1 MNVKLIG
8 NNSQMNTD
16 MKKII
21 LLLSALLALA
31 ACKHTEAPGYI
42 VQVSLGGW
50 HSPDYSADQIVARI
64 DSVSRMIPVQKVII
78 GWSIDEDIYQVVG
91 AFLHNKGI
99 QMLLWLPVFAET
111 EEMCESEPAVDL
123 WGRIPANYDL
133 AAGEGFRFNCPSS
146 PENAAHVVGIYDKY
160 FADCG
165 FDGVFLDR
173 IRTQSFVSGVGGV
186 LNCGCPLCR
195 EKFAAEGVD
204 LEEVKASWEA
214 LEDAFFNVSGYR
226 PVGGFSFYNTLT
238 AKYFEA
244 KGHIVSEAVG
254 AIADSLRARGLEIG
268 MDLYAPFMAP
278 FVGQDYEILAQ
289 HADFIK
295 PMLYRQT
302 FAPAGM
308 GFEYDLLKAAVPS
321 ATGYPYFEMNAE
333 FLDSQLDAMAPYPC
347 AKYPGIEINYREG
360 VVPTSPE
367 YVTESLEHVMAHHF
381 DGAVLSW
388 NIMETPDAHIAVLGK

>member
-1 MNVKLIG
+1 
-8 NNSQMNTD
+8 
-16 MKKII
+16 MKKS
-21 LLLSALLALA
+21 LLVLATLLGLF
-31 ACKHTEAPGYI
+31 ACQSKKNEAPAPGYI

-50 HSPDYSADQIVARI
+50 SAPDYTAEQIIARI
-64 DSVSRMIPVQKVII
+64 DSVAQMIPVRKVII
-78 GWSIDEDIYQVVG
+78 GWSIDQNLYREVG
-91 AFLHNKGI
+91 ASLHAKGI
-99 QMLLWLPVFAET
+99 DMLLWLPVLAET
-111 EEMCESEPAVDL
+111 EDVCDNEPAVDL

-146 PENAAHVVGIYDKY
+146 PENAANVVDIYDQF

-186 LNCGCPLCR
+186 LNCGCPRCQ
-195 EKFAAEGVD
+195 EAFAAEGVD
-204 LEEVKASWEA
+204 LEAIKAEFEA
-214 LEDAFFNVSGYR
+214 VGDAFFNVSGYS
-226 PVGGFSFYNTLT
+226 PDGGF
-238 AKYFEA
+238 AFENPLA
-244 KGHIVSEAVG
+244 AAFFRTKGHIVSGAVG
-254 AIADSLRARGLEIG
+254 AISDSLRARGLEIG

-278 FVGQDYEILAQ
+278 FVGQDYEILAR

-308 GFEYDLLKAAVPS
+308 GFEYELLRAALPS
-321 ATGYPYFEMNAE
+321 ATGYPSFEMDAA
-333 FLDSQLDAMAPYPC
+333 FLDSQLEAMAPYPC
-347 AKYPGIEINYREG
+347 AKYPGIEINYRSG

-367 YVTESLEHVMAHHF
+367 YVTESLQHVMAHHF

-388 NIMETPDAHIAVLGK
+388 NIMEAPDAHIAVLGKSK

>member
-1 MNVKLIG
+1 
-8 NNSQMNTD
+8 
-16 MKKII
+16 MKRLI
-21 LLLSALLALA
+21 LLLSAILALT
-31 ACKHTEAPGYI
+31 ACKRTEEPGYI

-50 HSPDYSADQIVARI
+50 HSPDYSAKEIVARI
-64 DSVSRMIPVQKVII
+64 DSVAQMIPVRKVII
-78 GWSIDEDIYQVVG
+78 GWSIDKDIYQEVG
-91 AFLHNKGI
+91 AFLHDKGI
-99 QMLLWLPVFAET
+99 KMLLWLPVFAET
-111 EEMCESEPAVDL
+111 EEVCENEPAVDL

-133 AAGEGFRFNCPSS
+133 AAGEGFRFNCPST
-146 PENAAHVVGIYDKY
+146 PENAANVVGIYDKF

-186 LNCGCPLCR
+186 LNCGCPLCQD
-195 EKFAAEGVD
+195 KFAAEGVD

-214 LEDAFFNVSGYR
+214 LGDAFFNVTSFDPSVG
-226 PVGGFSFYNTLT
+226 PVFANPLT
-238 AKYFEA
+238 AKYFDA
-244 KGHIVSEAVG
+244 KGHIVSSGVAAV
-254 AIADSLRARGLEIG
+254 ADSLRARGLEIG

-278 FVGQDYEILAQ
+278 FVGQDYAILSQ

-321 ATGYPYFEMNAE
+321 ATGYPSFEMTAE
-333 FLDSQLDAMAPYPC
+333 FLDSQLDAMVPYPC
-347 AKYPGIEINYREG
+347 GKYPGIEINYREG

-367 YVTESLEHVMAHHF
+367 YVTESLQHVMAHHF

-388 NIMETPDAHIAVLGK
+388 NIMEAPDAHIAVLGK